1 MTKILSHSHQQLPPL
16 SLGPLTQVLTQVGGL
31 FELEW
36 HLSRALIFDCVLL
49 PEL

>member
-1 MTKILSHSHQQLPPL
+1 MTTILSHSHQQLPHL
-16 SLGPLTQVLTQVGGL
+16 SLGPLTQVGGL